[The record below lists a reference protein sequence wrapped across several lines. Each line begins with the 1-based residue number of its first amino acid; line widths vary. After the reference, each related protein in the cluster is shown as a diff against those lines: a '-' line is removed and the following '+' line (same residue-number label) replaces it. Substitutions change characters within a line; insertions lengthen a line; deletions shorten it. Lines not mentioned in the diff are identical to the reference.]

1 MWRVRR
7 ERVRRQR
14 RDGRRHGPF
23 VQRVREAA
31 DVRQHRARAPAA
43 LAVQRPGRAG
53 VRRPAY
59 RCWKVEGWQGPAE
72 RVGAG
77 ERALGRRG
85 HGVLLLLLL
94 LCLLEQDFEVL
105 GRVGELNVLVGVLG
119 RAPLV
124 AVDVAAV
131 LALDGHALREQ
142 NRALLLPLCS
152 GIESFGIGCDE
163 LLVVFVE
170 FGLADLKA
178 FPSLHDGGDFRLD
191 VGKLAI
197 GFGFSVVEIVG
208 DA

>member
-1 MWRVRR
+1 
-7 ERVRRQR
+7 
-14 RDGRRHGPF
+14 
-23 VQRVREAA
+23 
-31 DVRQHRARAPAA
+31 
-43 LAVQRPGRAG
+43 
-53 VRRPAY
+53 
-59 RCWKVEGWQGPAE
+59 
-72 RVGAG
+72 
-77 ERALGRRG
+77 
-85 HGVLLLLLL
+85 
-94 LCLLEQDFEVL
+94 VL

-131 LALDGHALREQ
+131 LALDGHAICEQ
-142 NRALLLPLCS
+142 SRALLLPLCS
-152 GIESFGIGCDE
+152 GIESFSIGCDE

-170 FGLADLKA
+170 FSLADLKA